1 MTLFGAAALPLA
13 DGFSRAFLLEPP
25 TDFPDGFFPFSDL
38 AFRFSSDEGSAF
50 CKGNNL
56 R

>member
-1 MTLFGAAALPLA
+1 MTLFGAAALPLD

-25 TDFPDGFFPFSDL
+25 TDFPDGWFPFSEL
-38 AFRFSSDEGSAF
+38 SFRFSSDEDSAY
-50 CKGNNL
+50 CYRKIM